1 MMDLTERHRTLVL
14 QIDALLNRLAGDI
27 VMAPAASSIG
37 AARSGFGQLAKML
50 REFEVPAL
58 DEVVTFIESR
68 LAGLDADL
76 LAPFHQAVCQDWSDW
91 YAQFDVADGEPD
103 QTVDADLSRLAI
115 TATLTPIAPA
125 TRLEPSGRASADDI
139 NDLVAA
145 FQAQAPKPAPEPFD
159 FPLTDDPVTEPFAAA
174 PVAPGQVAPHADVH
188 VSAASNDQ
196 DLVVLAS
203 DPEMAAMFVAEA
215 LDHHGTIEATL
226 LELEASPEDKRLLD
240 DVFRPFHTIKGNAG
254 ALGVVSVQEFA
265 HSVENLL
272 DSARSGQIRLG
283 PNAFDAVLK
292 SVDVLTTMISEL
304 PARVAG
310 QPGTDTSRLRARLV
324 VQINAAMSGDAASDA
339 AAAIAAQVID
349 FAAVEAA
356 VTDGEPRMD
365 LRQRKSDGAGQTSV
379 KVDTRK
385 LDALVDMVGELVIA
399 QALIFEDPALRAIVD
414 ERLQRNLAQARRI
427 TTDLQRNAMAMRLV
441 PIKQTFQKMAR
452 LVRDLSKHSGK
463 PVDLVLSGE
472 ETELDR
478 KVVEEINDPLMHM
491 VRNSVDHGIESAEAR
506 VRAGK
511 RPEGRLSL
519 SASHQGGNIVI
530 AISDDGGGL
539 NTQKILQ
546 KAIERGLVAPGEHLS
561 PSDIHQLIFKPG
573 FSTADQVTEI
583 SGRGV
588 GMDVVR
594 RNIEALRGRIDIQS
608 TPGQG
613 TTFLIKLP
621 LTLAILDG
629 LTLETGGQRFVLP
642 IFSVRESLRP
652 TEKQVHYVQGAPRMI
667 QVREQ
672 LMPLMWLSDVFGI
685 PGARTDATAA
695 TVVVIEDDNRHVG
708 LVVDELVGK
717 QEVVIK
723 SLGETF
729 AGARGVAGGAILG
742 DGRVGLI
749 IDAGGLIN
757 TARAA

>member
-1 MMDLTERHRTLVL
+1 MQLSERQRTIVL

-27 VMAPAASSIG
+27 VMVPSAGSLN
-37 AARSGFGQLAKML
+37 AARAGFGHVAKML
-50 REFEVPAL
+50 REFEEPAL
-58 DEVVTFIESR
+58 ADLISFIESR
-68 LAGLDADL
+68 LPGLDGDL

-91 YAQFDVADGEPD
+91 Y
-103 QTVDADLSRLAI
+103 SK
-115 TATLTPIAPA
+115 
-125 TRLEPSGRASADDI
+125 LEIASAVETADD
-139 NDLVAA
+139 DEDSDDSLEDA
-145 FQAQAPKPAPEPFD
+145 FD
-159 FPLTDDPVTEPFAAA
+159 FPPLDSPVAEAAAPIAFEPPVVAAPVVAAPVVIAPPSVMVHAAA
-174 PVAPGQVAPHADVH
+174 PV
-188 VSAASNDQ
+188 SRASDDE

-203 DPEMAAMFVAEA
+203 DPEMASMFVAEA
-215 LDHHGTIEATL
+215 LDHLGTIEATL
-226 LELEASPEDKRLLD
+226 LELETAPEDKRLLD

-265 HSVENLL
+265 HAVENLL
-272 DSARSGQIRLG
+272 DMARAGQIRLG
-283 PNAFDAVLK
+283 PNEFDAVLK

-310 QPGTDTSRLRARLV
+310 ERGTDTSGLRRRLV
-324 VQINAAMSGDAASDA
+324 AQIVAVTSGEAQAAPGGSTAVVP
-339 AAAIAAQVID
+339 AQVID
-349 FAAVEAA
+349 FAALEAA
-356 VTDGEPRMD
+356 VTDGEPRLDM
-365 LRQRKSDGAGQTSV
+365 RQRKTDGAAQTSV

-399 QALIFEDPALRAIVD
+399 QALIFEDPALRNVID

-441 PIKQTFQKMAR
+441 PIKQTFQKMSR
-452 LVRDLSKHSGK
+452 LVRDLSKRSNK
-463 PVDLVLSGE
+463 PVELTLSGE
-472 ETELDR
+472 DTELDR

-491 VRNSVDHGIESAEAR
+491 VRNSVDHGIEPAD
-506 VRAGK
+506 VRLKAGK
-511 RPEGRLSL
+511 RAEGRLSL

-539 NTQKILQ
+539 NTQKILK
-546 KAIERGLVAPGEHLS
+546 KAIERGLVAPGEQLT
-561 PSDIHQLIFKPG
+561 PGEIHMLIFKPG
-573 FSTADQVTEI
+573 FSTADEVTEI

-672 LMPLMWLSDVFGI
+672 LMPLMWLSDVFDI
-685 PGARTDATAA
+685 EGARKDATEA
-695 TVVVIEDDNRHVG
+695 TVVVIEDDHRHVG

-757 TARAA
+757 LLNTSPARAA